1 MTMETT
7 QTLARAYI
15 DCWNETDPRA
25 RRAAIGGIFAEK
37 CSYIDPNVDVKGRDG
52 IDGFI
57 GAVQKQFAGVRF
69 VLADGVDAHHAVGR
83 FTWHAMAP
91 GRPEPVAIGFDVIV
105 TDEGRI
111 TQVVG
116 FLDKVPG

>member
-1 MTMETT
+1 MESI

-25 RRAAIGGIFAEK
+25 RRTAIRGLFAEA
-37 CSYIDPNVDVKGRDG
+37 CSYKDPNVDVKGQDG

-57 GAVQKQFAGVRF
+57 GAIQKQFAGVRF
-69 VLADGVDAHHAVGR
+69 VLANTVDAHHDVAR

-91 GRPEPVAIGFDVIV
+91 GRPDPVAIGFDVIV
-105 TDEGRI
+105 ADDGRI
-111 TQVVG
+111 AQVVG
-116 FLDKVPG
+116 FLDKVPS